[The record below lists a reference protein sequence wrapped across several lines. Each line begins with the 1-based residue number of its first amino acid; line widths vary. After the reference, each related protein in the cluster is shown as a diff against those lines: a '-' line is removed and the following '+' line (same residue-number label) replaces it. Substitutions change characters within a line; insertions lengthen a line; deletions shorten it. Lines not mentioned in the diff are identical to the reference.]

1 MISNIISFLSD
12 ALWTLLFLAVGLFM
26 LFSPIEMVQKT
37 FPKVQSKTGLKLL
50 GIFFI
55 IIGVACMVLIGM
67 GLL

>member
-12 ALWTLLFLAVGLFM
+12 ALWALFCLVIGLFM
-26 LFSPIEMVQKT
+26 LFSPLEMVQKT

-55 IIGVACMVLIGM
+55 VIGVACMVLIGM